1 MDEGRTVQLAFIQA
15 PDETGQ
21 DYLRD
26 AKLAARDIRSAGGTS
41 IMPAL
46 TVMNRIDGEV
56 VVIATYVLSVVQ
68 TVGPIVGPAFGAWLQ
83 GRAGRKLRLK
93 VGEVEVEA
101 RTVDEID
108 ELLKRAKALQAD
120 QGQNDEA

>member
-1 MDEGRTVQLAFIQA
+1 MDQGSVAQLAFIQA

-68 TVGPIVGPAFGAWLQ
+68 AVGPIVGPAFGAWLQ

-93 VGEVEVEA
+93 VAEIEVEA
-101 RTVDEID
+101 RTVDQID
-108 ELLKRAKALQAD
+108 ELLSQAKVLQAN
-120 QGQNDEA
+120 QGENGEA